1 MMKTLLGSVTR
12 TCCLTATLL
21 VASLHALPVF
31 SGVSP
36 EEQEETEKQEIKRL
50 EKWPK
55 VDEETVETDIER
67 LRKARTVGMG
77 EQARES
83 LTATGAGV
91 VPLLLPKLGVERDEA
106 ALKRIV
112 KVLDGV
118 TAAEHT
124 RLLAEHFGDR
134 SRPVRCW
141 TLRRVALFPD
151 EGVRAAAEKAY
162 RAATKK
168 KKKRDDSEEKE
179 VFAAALCA
187 ASAGSFVGFETITER
202 ASKEWSKN
210 GKAIHVALTALR
222 GREATKRVAPLLTE
236 GDSRKKKVAALR
248 LLAACGKGH
257 AATSVVAPLLD
268 STDNSLRVAAI
279 NALRGIVDGDPPLDK
294 LSVFEAI
301 ERANQWKARL

>member
-12 TCCLTATLL
+12 LCLGAALL
-21 VASLHALPVF
+21 VASLPALPAL
-31 SGVSP
+31 SAVSP
-36 EEQEETEKQEIKRL
+36 EEQEEAEKQEIERL

-55 VDEETVETDIER
+55 VDQETVKTDVER
-67 LRKARTVGMG
+67 LRKARTAGMG
-77 EQARES
+77 EAARES

-91 VPLLLPKLGVERDEA
+91 VPLLLPKLGVEKDEA
-106 ALKRIV
+106 ARKRIA

-118 TAAEHT
+118 TGAEHT
-124 RLLAEHFGDR
+124 RLLAEYFGDR
-134 SRPVRCW
+134 SRPVRSW
-141 TLRRVALFPD
+141 ALRRVALFPD
-151 EGVRAAAEKAY
+151 DGVRAAAEKAY
-162 RAATKK
+162 QAATKK
-168 KKKRDDSEEKE
+168 KKRSDSEEEE

-187 ASAGSFVGFETITER
+187 ASTGSFTGFEAITGR

-210 GKAIHVALTALR
+210 GKAIHVALAALR

-236 GDSRKKKVAALR
+236 RDSRKEKVAALR
-248 LLAACGKGH
+248 LLAACGEGH
-257 AATSVVAPLLD
+257 GATSVVAPLLD

-301 ERANQWKARL
+301 ERANKWKARL